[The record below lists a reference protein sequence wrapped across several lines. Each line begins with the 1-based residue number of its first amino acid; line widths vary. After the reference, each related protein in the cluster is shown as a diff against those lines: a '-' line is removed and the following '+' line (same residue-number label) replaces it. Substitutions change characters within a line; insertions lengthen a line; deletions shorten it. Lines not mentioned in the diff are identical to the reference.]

1 MVLPVVLVL
10 GKVID
15 MLDEQIVIDFL
26 AKFYYLDDR
35 IDWDQSPGLSYSSRT
50 AFPRASTAV
59 SSILLA
65 ALDLQRSSA
74 ASSIEDT
81 GAPSESTDES

>member
-1 MVLPVVLVL
+1 
-10 GKVID
+10 
-15 MLDEQIVIDFL
+15 MLDEQIVNDFL
-26 AKFYYLDDR
+26 ARFHYFDDR
-35 IDWDQSPGLSYSSRT
+35 IDWDQSPGLSYSSRR
-50 AFPRASTAV
+50 AFLDASIAV

-81 GAPSESTDES
+81 GAPSESTNES

>member
-1 MVLPVVLVL
+1 
-10 GKVID
+10 
-15 MLDEQIVIDFL
+15 MLDEQIVKDFL
-26 AKFYYLDDR
+26 AHFHYLDDQ
-35 IDWDQSPGLSYSSRT
+35 IDWDQSPGLSYSSRR
-50 AFPRASTAV
+50 AFLDASIAV

-81 GAPSESTDES
+81 GAPFESTNES